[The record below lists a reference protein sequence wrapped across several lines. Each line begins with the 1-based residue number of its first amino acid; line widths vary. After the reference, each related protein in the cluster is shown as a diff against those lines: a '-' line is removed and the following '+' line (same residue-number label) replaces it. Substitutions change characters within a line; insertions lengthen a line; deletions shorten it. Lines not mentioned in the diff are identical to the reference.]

1 MVILIMFKIPKAM
14 QAYWIKRNKPKASA
28 TDIIQI
34 ESTIYY
40 TLSAPYVEF
49 ITKFG
54 FVVFDDVPEMQ
65 CHFDYFKVFPD
76 RKETHLGNIG
86 FFLETEKLIKAYEIL
101 TTTEF
106 DDDEDFPKF
115 PRNYLPVGNDAGMGQ
130 ILLEL
135 GEHAGRV
142 WYWPFNEWAWGTE
155 DNTWLG
161 FVAEDFYGFINTLRP

>member
-1 MVILIMFKIPKAM
+1 MFKIPKAM
-14 QAYWIKRNKPKASA
+14 QAHWIKCSKLKASV
-28 TDIIQI
+28 TDITRI
-34 ESTIYY
+34 ESKIGYTI
-40 TLSAPYVEF
+40 SAPYVEF

-54 FVVFDDVPEMQ
+54 FVVFDDVPEMR
-65 CHFDYFKVFPD
+65 CHFDYLKVFPD

-115 PRNYLPVGNDAGMGQ
+115 PRNYLPVGNDAGTGQ

-135 GEHAGRV
+135 GEHAGRI
-142 WYWPFNEWAWGTE
+142 WYWPFNEWAWGTG

-161 FVAEDFYGFINTLRP
+161 YVADDFYDFINRLRP